1 MGTGEASM
9 MAWRMASMLPP
20 VDRSITVSAPR
31 CTAVCSF
38 SSSSS
43 ILLVTAELP
52 MLALILHFDATP
64 MAIGSSFFLTCSTLA
79 GMTIRPRATSSR
91 ISSASRS
98 SRWATKRISSVITPL
113 RADSIWVMKKPL
125 LRRGQQPPREH
136 QILAEQLGEQQQRYP
151 GNKQKE
157 REHAQALHHVF

>member
-1 MGTGEASM
+1 
-9 MAWRMASMLPP
+9 
-20 VDRSITVSAPR
+20 
-31 CTAVCSF
+31 
-38 SSSSS
+38 
-43 ILLVTAELP
+43 
-52 MLALILHFDATP
+52 
-64 MAIGSSFFLTCSTLA
+64 A

-91 ISSASRS
+91 INSASRS

-125 LRRGQQPPREH
+125 LRRGQQPPRKQ

-157 REHAQALHHVF
+157 REHAQSLHHVFQFVHPENQPDAGGEECHQHDQVYGPGGVFRPSG